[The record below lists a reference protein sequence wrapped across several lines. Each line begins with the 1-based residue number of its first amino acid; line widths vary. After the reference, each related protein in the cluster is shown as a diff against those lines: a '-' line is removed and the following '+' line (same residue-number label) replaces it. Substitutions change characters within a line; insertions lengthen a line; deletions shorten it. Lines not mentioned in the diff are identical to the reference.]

1 MVERG
6 GEANSLKQQ
15 QNGQLELAT
24 KSIKLNEC
32 NFEIMMEIIAKQNL
46 SSRKG
51 SRGGW
56 WERGSGARSAV

>member
-24 KSIKLNEC
+24 ESIKLNEC
-32 NFEIMMEIIAKQNL
+32 NFQIMMEIIAKQSL
-46 SSRKG
+46 SSWEG
-51 SRGGW
+51 SRGGR